1 MSKVYIYSGVI
12 VVVITTTLLLLH
24 YTSTTTC
31 KELTMIKLPVQS
43 IDDVRLLFPTSPKEI
58 QHRAHCAME
67 RAREAINN
75 IIALDDA
82 EKKFNNTAQAFDRIA
97 ALSEL
102 PVTIS
107 AIEIIEYVH
116 PDQAMR
122 EAAHKA
128 QIAMREFMVDMI
140 SNNHAVYQSFK
151 AYTLQ
156 KKEQLRPD
164 QEYFLQET
172 MADFKRAGLDLT
184 TGKLE
189 QVKTLHKALA
199 ALGMQFETNIAT
211 DNKTVTVTRE
221 GLAGLDD
228 DFIKTLSRTETGEY
242 ILGTDY
248 PTYFYVIEN
257 ADDAETRKQLFIA
270 MNNRGYPGNER
281 ILQDIIAKRDE
292 LAQLIGF
299 SSYAHLDLDSEM
311 AKDPEVVEKFLQTLY
326 AKASKKA
333 DQEYALFK
341 QHLPKSV
348 QLTAEG
354 KLYPWDVAYVKNL
367 YKKQHLAVD
376 EKRISEYF
384 PMEHTIKG
392 LLAIYE
398 KFFQLRF
405 EQIPAT
411 NFWHQD
417 VQLIAARSALDD
429 TLLGYLLLDLYPRP
443 NKYNHACHATLV
455 PAIVDEHGKPL
466 PEVSLVIANFPKST
480 ADKPSLLKRDDVRT
494 FFHEFGHAMHGLLG
508 RTRLASQSGTSVKRD
523 FVEMPSQMLEEWLW
537 DKEILKMVSSH
548 YKTGEQ
554 LPDDLIEN
562 IKKLKHFDSGDW
574 TQRQIYL
581 ASFALAL
588 FGPGADKNPHALQE
602 HYYQTL
608 RPHVLF
614 WPEDH
619 MYASFG
625 HLTGYAARYYGYLWS
640 KVFALDLFGY
650 IKEHG
655 LLDPEVGHRYVQE
668 VIGRGGS
675 RDPNAL
681 LKDFLG
687 RAPNDQ
693 AFLVDLGL

>member
-58 QHRAHCAME
+58 QHRARCAME
-67 RAREAINN
+67 RAREAIND

-82 EKKFNNTAQAFDRIA
+82 ERNFNNTALAFDRIA

-102 PVTIS
+102 PVTMS
-107 AIEIIEYVH
+107 AIEIVEYVH
-116 PDQAMR
+116 PNQAMR

-128 QIAMREFMVDMI
+128 QIAMREFIVDTI
-140 SNNHAVYQSFK
+140 SNNHDVYQSFK

-221 GLAGLDD
+221 GLAGLDE
-228 DFIKTLSRTETGEY
+228 DFIKTLSRTEIGEY

-257 ADDAETRKQLFIA
+257 ADDAETRKNFFIA
-270 MNNRGYPGNER
+270 MNNRGYPDNER
-281 ILQDIIAKRDE
+281 ILKDIIAKRDE

-311 AKDPEVVEKFLQTLY
+311 AKNPKVVEKFLQTLY

-333 DQEYALFK
+333 DEEYTIFK

-348 QLTAEG
+348 QLTTEG
-354 KLYPWDVAYVKNL
+354 KLHPWDVAYVKNL
-367 YKKQHLAVD
+367 YKKQYLAVD

-411 NFWHQD
+411 NLWHQD
-417 VQLIAARSALDD
+417 VQLIAVRSALDD

-443 NKYNHACHATLV
+443 NKYNHACHATIV
-455 PAIVDEHGKPL
+455 SAIIDEHGKPL

-508 RTRLASQSGTSVKRD
+508 RTHLASQSGTSVKRD

-640 KVFALDLFGY
+640 KVFALDLFSY

-655 LLDPEVGHRYVQE
+655 LLSPEVGRRYVQA
-668 VIGRGGS
+668 VIGKGGS
-675 RDPNAL
+675 RDPNVL